1 MTDINAEI
9 SEKAFED
16 NNLKRRTNAVGFHLS
31 QPQANAHC
39 MNSEAQLHGCAGL
52 SGNGHI
58 SNMMSPSTTCKTD
71 KTNNLDGKYKD
82 E

>member
-1 MTDINAEI
+1 MTDVDTEI

-16 NNLKRRTNAVGFHLS
+16 HILKRRTNVVGSQLS

-39 MNSEAQLHGCAGL
+39 MNTEAQLHGSAGL

-58 SNMMSPSTTCKTD
+58 SNMMRPSATCKND
-71 KTNNLDGKYKD
+71 KTNNLDNKSKH